1 MKSRFNNLVAKHNFN
16 RGGAHRNRKYDARA
30 VRGDKHKERAMSRE
44 NYIPDG
50 NIEAMTTQDLMDL
63 VESFGYSAAAM
74 SNDEIFELAQ
84 ELVNGKGSDDEI
96 EELYFD

>member
-16 RGGAHRNRKYDARA
+16 RGGAHRNRKHDARA
-30 VRGDKHKERAMSRE
+30 VRGGKHKERAMSRE
-44 NYIPDG
+44 GYMPDG
-50 NIEAMTTQDLMDL
+50 NIEAMTTQDLIDL
-63 VESFGYSAAAM
+63 VESFGYSAEAM
-74 SNDEIFELAQ
+74 SNDEIFELAL